1 MGELDKII
9 ATYGF
14 TRGDGKTSIV
24 IAGGPKM
31 VGTPSRHHCRAESD
45 GHMSA
50 FVRERELGEELLLLA
65 VEQL

>member
-31 VGTPSRHHCRAESD
+31 VGHLRDIIVEPRAT
-45 GHMSA
+45 A
-50 FVRERELGEELLLLA
+50 T
-65 VEQL
+65 